1 MIKMIDKLKER
12 FDRYDINSLLM
23 CVILIAINICFLIH
37 LKDCIFI
44 GSIIPLIIIIII
56 KIKGDNNKE
65 NPIDDVDQFYVVIH
79 KQFKNYRSNCYLL
92 ATCFHLVMNYCLHCY
107 DYGRVLYNTSFP
119 TVIGILITI
128 YVESIFLGVSSFVS
142 YLLITPHSPYD
153 FRSEVIFYSKDKY
166 LIRVWNFLYYRKE
179 VCNSFYGKRSN
190 FKIWRENSKIIVAD
204 KIGNLKKE
212 LQSLDDDFLKKIY
225 LYHLYPYD
233 FGGNSEAR
241 TDDLFEKIPKFVG
254 FLLPIVLGYLFNDF
268 KNFKDILLIIQLSAF
283 AWLLWFGLDYLW
295 KSITR
300 KNLLDQLKVIL
311 PLLINEELE
320 NRKNEELENR
330 KNEELENR
338 KKEELENLKTKR
350 KYKRPHRY
358 K

>member
-79 KQFKNYRSNCYLL
+79 KQFKNYRSNCYFL
-92 ATCFHLVMNYCLHCY
+92 AAFFHLIMNYCLHCY
-107 DYGRVLYNTSFP
+107 GYERVLYNTSYP
-119 TVIGILITI
+119 KEIGIFILIYI
-128 YVESIFLGVSSFVS
+128 EFIFFGLSALVSD
-142 YLLITPHSPYD
+142 LLINPRSPYD
-153 FRSEVIFYSKDKY
+153 FRSEVIFYSRDKY
-166 LIRVWNFLYYRKE
+166 LIRIWNFLCYRKE
-179 VCNSFYGKRSN
+179 VWNSFNGKRSN

-225 LYHLYPYD
+225 YYHLYPYD

-283 AWLLWFGLDYLW
+283 VWLIWLGLDYFW

-300 KNLLDQLKVIL
+300 QNLLNQLKVIL

-320 NRKNEELENR
+320 NRKNEELEI
-330 KNEELENR
+330 R

>member
-1 MIKMIDKLKER
+1 
-12 FDRYDINSLLM
+12 
-23 CVILIAINICFLIH
+23 
-37 LKDCIFI
+37 
-44 GSIIPLIIIIII
+44 
-56 KIKGDNNKE
+56 
-65 NPIDDVDQFYVVIH
+65 
-79 KQFKNYRSNCYLL
+79 
-92 ATCFHLVMNYCLHCY
+92 
-107 DYGRVLYNTSFP
+107 
-119 TVIGILITI
+119 
-128 YVESIFLGVSSFVS
+128 VS

-254 FLLPIVLGYLFNDF
+254 FLLPIVLGYLFDDF

-283 AWLLWFGLDYLW
+283 VWLLWFGLDYFW

-300 KNLLDQLKVIL
+300 QNLLDQLKVIL

-320 NRKNEELENR
+320 NRK
-330 KNEELENR
+330 
-338 KKEELENLKTKR
+338 KEELEILKTKR

>member
-1 MIKMIDKLKER
+1 MIKSTKKLKTR
-12 FDRYDINSLLM
+12 FDKYDKFNMVI
-23 CVILIAINICFLIH
+23 CGILILINLLSIFH
-37 LKDCIFI
+37 LRDYIFI
-44 GSIIPLIIIIII
+44 GSIIPLILFLIV
-56 KIKGDNNKE
+56 E
-65 NPIDDVDQFYVVIH
+65 NIGKTNREDPIDNVDLFYINVH
-79 KQFKNYRSNCYLL
+79 KRFKKYRYYSFIL
-92 ATCFHLVMNYCLHCY
+92 ATCLHLVANYLFHCY
-107 DYGRVLYNTSFP
+107 DLGRVLYNTSFLAGIRIL
-119 TVIGILITI
+119 VII

-283 AWLLWFGLDYLW
+283 VWLLWFGLDYFW

-300 KNLLDQLKVIL
+300 QNLLDQLKVIL

-320 NRKNEELENR
+320 NRK
-330 KNEELENR
+330 
-338 KKEELENLKTKR
+338 KEELEILKTKR

>member
-12 FDRYDINSLLM
+12 FNRYDINSLLM
-23 CVILIAINICFLIH
+23 CVILIIINVWLILQ
-37 LKDCIFI
+37 LKDFIFI
-44 GSIIPLIIIIII
+44 GSIIPLIIIFIS
-56 KIKGDNNKE
+56 KIKGGNNKE

-79 KQFKNYRSNCYLL
+79 KRFKNYRSNCYLL
-92 ATCFHLVMNYCLHCY
+92 ASCFHLVMNYCLHCY
-107 DYGRVLYNTSFP
+107 DYERVLYNTSFP
-119 TVIGILITI
+119 AVIGILI
-128 YVESIFLGVSSFVS
+128 YVESIFLGVSAFVS

-153 FRSEVIFYSKDKY
+153 FRSEVIFHSKDKY

-204 KIGNLKKE
+204 KISDLKNE
-212 LQSLDDDFLKKIY
+212 LQSLDDDFLKKMY

-233 FGGNSEAR
+233 VEGDSEMQMG
-241 TDDLFEKIPKFVG
+241 DLFEKILKISG
-254 FLLPIVLGYLFNDF
+254 FLLPFVVGYLFN
-268 KNFKDILLIIQLSAF
+268 NFQNFQDIKSLIQISATVLVFWFTF
-283 AWLLWFGLDYLW
+283 AYIWNR
-295 KSITR
+295 ITR
-300 KNLLDQLKVIL
+300 KKLRDQIKVFL

-320 NRKNEELENR
+320 NRKLIHEELENR
-330 KNEELENR
+330 KS
-338 KKEELENLKTKR
+338 KR